1 MPLLMLRDPGFW
13 ASVGVSNPAG
23 ASVADCC
30 AMPASPSASEPSS
43 MRTTAMLLR
52 IMMSPS
58 WKMDP
63 PETGPGRQQEVH
75 PLANCKTGHV
85 AVLFPAGVLRSESNL
100 RRSGRMS
107 GTPPLSQSASV
118 RALTGC
124 CRRCHRDPADHR
136 GVDRAV
142 VAKVAQA
149 DCHWLAQRARCEG
162 TCING
167 AVVEH
172 DVM

>member
-1 MPLLMLRDPGFW
+1 
-13 ASVGVSNPAG
+13 
-23 ASVADCC
+23 
-30 AMPASPSASEPSS
+30 
-43 MRTTAMLLR
+43 
-52 IMMSPS
+52 
-58 WKMDP
+58 
-63 PETGPGRQQEVH
+63 
-75 PLANCKTGHV
+75 
-85 AVLFPAGVLRSESNL
+85 
-100 RRSGRMS
+100 MS

-124 CRRCHRDPADHR
+124 YRRCHRDPADHR

-172 DVM
+172 DVMGHGIRITPDNGLVGPAGGRAWIERIWAIDLHYIDRKDVCSSRGGGRHGN